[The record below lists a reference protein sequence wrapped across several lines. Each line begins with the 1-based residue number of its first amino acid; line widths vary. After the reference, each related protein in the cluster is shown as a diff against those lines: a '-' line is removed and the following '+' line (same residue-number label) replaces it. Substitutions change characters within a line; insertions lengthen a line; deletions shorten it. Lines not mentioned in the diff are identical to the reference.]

1 MKTTHIFTATL
12 LTLLVAS
19 LGCHVNR
26 DLGPPGDMNAQRS
39 RALLHDPFP
48 SNELGPTIHG
58 SRPRGF
64 DQPRSESQKIQS
76 NPNARRGGQPSF
88 GGF

>member
-1 MKTTHIFTATL
+1 MKIKQIFAATT
-12 LTLLVAS
+12 LVFLVTS
-19 LGCHVNR
+19 VGCHVNR
-26 DLGPPGDMNAQRS
+26 ELGPPGDMNTQRS

-48 SNELGPTIHG
+48 SNELGPAIHG